1 MFILALR
8 DAFFQIFFFW
18 HTAAHAVQAT
28 FNRWCKS
35 FWHTAAHAV
44 QATFNRWCKSRQS
57 DAFHGVS

>member
-44 QATFNRWCKSRQS
+44 QATFNRWCKS
-57 DAFHGVS
+57 